1 MRRSQMQHDLM
12 KKRVL
17 EAARKAEKGE
27 GPRIDKDDEE
37 VKEATE
43 IRAYK
48 SVNEYPRDVTTTQ
61 IKVDM
66 EKVHMSS
73 SAVFLWYSFCFF

>member
-66 EKVHMSS
+66 EKVMETFSVS
-73 SAVFLWYSFCFF
+73 RFVVYFPLF